1 MTDFMKLEQEF
12 AFEVYPKRELVI
24 TRGQGAL
31 IWDDRGRE
39 YIDCTAGIG
48 VASIGHANPAV
59 ADAVAKQARVLV
71 TCPGIFYNDVRAR
84 LMAKLAEITPEGLNR
99 VFLCNSGTEAVE
111 AAIKFARL
119 STGRQKVVSA
129 MRGFHGR
136 TLGAL
141 SATFKHRDEFEPLIP
156 GHGFVPL
163 NNVSK
168 LDEALDEETACFI
181 LELVQGEGG
190 VRPADADY
198 VKQAR
203 ALCSD
208 RGVLLVIDEI
218 QTGFGRC
225 GAMFASDDY
234 GVRPDMMTLAKA
246 LGGGVP
252 IGAVMCSDAIVSAA
266 GKHGS
271 TFGGNPLACA
281 AATAAVD
288 YIVQHDLPRAAREK
302 GEYFREQLQRSRTE
316 LVRDIRQKGLMIGIE
331 LKQRVKPY
339 LLQLMAQGILALPAG
354 PTVIRL
360 LPPLTISRAQIE
372 RVAHSLERV
381 LAQQSDTD
389 RKQEKVDDPP
399 GS

>member
-1 MTDFMKLEQEF
+1 MTDFKALEQRF
-12 AFEVYPKRELVI
+12 AFEVYPKRDVVI
-24 TRGQGAL
+24 TRGEGARL
-31 IWDDRGRE
+31 WDDKGNE

-48 VASIGHANPAV
+48 VASVGHANPAV
-59 ADAVAKQARVLV
+59 AEAVAAQARTLV
-71 TCPGIFYNDVRAR
+71 TCPGIFYNDVRAT
-84 LMAKLAEITPEGLNR
+84 LMAKLAGIAPGDLNR
-99 VFLCNSGTEAVE
+99 VFLCNSGTEAME

-141 SATFKHRDEFEPLIP
+141 SATFKYRDEFEPLIP

-163 NNVSK
+163 NHIEK
-168 LDEALDEETACFI
+168 LEQTLDEDTACLV
-181 LELVQGEGG
+181 LELIQGEGG
-190 VRPADADY
+190 VRPADAGY
-198 VKQAR
+198 VRRAR
-203 ALCSD
+203 ELCTE

-225 GAMFASDDY
+225 GVMFACQDY
-234 GVRPDMMTLAKA
+234 EVEPDMMTLAKA

-252 IGAVMCSDAIVSAA
+252 IGAVMCSDGIKSAA

-281 AATAAVD
+281 AAIAALD
-288 YIVQHDLPRAAREK
+288 YIVDNDLADAAREN
-302 GEYFREQLQRSRTE
+302 GDYFRGLVQQSRTD
-316 LVRDIRQKGLMIGIE
+316 LVRDVRQKGLMIGIE

-339 LLQLMAQGILALPAG
+339 LLRLMEEGVLALPAG

-360 LPPLTISRAQIE
+360 LPPLVISRGQLE
-372 RVAHSLERV
+372 TVAAALARV
-381 LAQQSDTD
+381 LDV
-389 RKQEKVDDPP
+389 R
-399 GS
+399 

>member
-1 MTDFMKLEQEF
+1 MTDFMELERRF
-12 AFEVYPKRELVI
+12 AFEVYPKRDLVI
-24 TRGQGAL
+24 TRGDGAL
-31 IWDDRGRE
+31 VWDDRGRE

-48 VASIGHANPAV
+48 VASVGHANPAV
-59 ADAVAKQARVLV
+59 AEAVAKQARVLV
-71 TCPGIFYNDVRAR
+71 TCPGIFYNDVRAA
-84 LMAKLAEITPEGLNR
+84 LMAKLAELTPAGLNR
-99 VFLCNSGTEAVE
+99 VFLCNSGTEAME

-163 NNVSK
+163 NNVEK
-168 LDEALDEETACFI
+168 LDGALDAETACLI

-203 ALCSD
+203 ELCSE
-208 RGVLLVIDEI
+208 RGVLLVLDEI

-234 GVRPDMMTLAKA
+234 GVQPDLMTLAKA

-252 IGAVMCSDAIVSAA
+252 IGAVMCSDRIEPAP

-281 AATAAVD
+281 AAIAAVD
-288 YIVQHDLPRAAREK
+288 YIVEHDLARAARDK
-302 GEYFREQLQRSRTE
+302 GEYVRGLIERYRTD
-316 LVRDIRQKGLMIGIE
+316 LVRDVRQKGLMIGIE

-339 LLQLMAQGILALPAG
+339 LLRLMEQGVLALPAG

-360 LPPLTISRAQIE
+360 LPPLTISSAQLE
-372 RVAHSLERV
+372 TVAKALGRV
-381 LAQQSDTD
+381 LEG
-389 RKQEKVDDPP
+389 R
-399 GS
+399 